1 MSTFFDIGYH
11 QLIVPYHYFLFLNY
25 QYYLLNQI
33 NQKIYELANQKI
45 SESNLNEARYNM
57 PDDFDNEKGT
67 IIKDKKIKNIV
78 YHDIT
83 ITAKSKDSDTCYICT
98 ATSEGNES
106 KLALSEEETQTQIT
120 GITEVFVDG
129 NLIDNKN
136 KIKNII

>member
-1 MSTFFDIGYH
+1 MPK
-11 QLIVPYHYFLFLNY
+11 Q
-25 QYYLLNQI
+25 
-33 NQKIYELANQKI
+33 I
-45 SESNLNEARYNM
+45 SE
-57 PDDFDNEKGT
+57 
-67 IIKDKKIKNIV
+67 IKDKKIKNIV

-83 ITAKSKDSDTCYICT
+83 ITAKSKDSDTCYIWT